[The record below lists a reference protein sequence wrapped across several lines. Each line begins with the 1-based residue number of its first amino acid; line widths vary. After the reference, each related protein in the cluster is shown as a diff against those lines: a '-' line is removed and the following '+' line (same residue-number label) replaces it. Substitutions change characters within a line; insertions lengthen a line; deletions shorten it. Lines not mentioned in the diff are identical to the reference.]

1 MIPGQLAPQQTAA
14 INLPAS
20 LFAIINDRPN
30 VGVFFA
36 LYNTSVLFPVNGGS
50 NRDQPV
56 RTEVVTDVLAAT
68 VGPGIVF
75 QNLEENVTVVLRVQ
89 VPTEVVRNLSMVVSV
104 WFKINSLNNYS
115 SHDLVQSSV
124 CLGISLLK
132 IGQPTAALP

>member
-36 LYNTSVLFPVNGGS
+36 LYDTSVLFPVNGGTD
-50 NRDQPV
+50 RDET
-56 RTEVVTDVLAAT
+56 RRSEVVTDVVAAT
-68 VGPGIVF
+68 VGPGIIF

-89 VPTEVVRNLSMVVSV
+89 PPPQMVRKKYN
-104 WFKINSLNNYS
+104 
-115 SHDLVQSSV
+115 
-124 CLGISLLK
+124 
-132 IGQPTAALP
+132 T

>member
-1 MIPGQLAPQQTAA
+1 MPGQLAPQQTAA

-36 LYNTSVLFPVNGGS
+36 LYNTSILFPVNGGS
-50 NRDQPV
+50 NRDDSM
-56 RTEVVTDVLAAT
+56 RSEVVTDVLAAT

-89 VPTEVVRNLSMVVSV
+89 VPTRLVRN
-104 WFKINSLNNYS
+104 
-115 SHDLVQSSV
+115 
-124 CLGISLLK
+124 
-132 IGQPTAALP
+132 